1 MPSVGE
7 HSWSTAWDLGRNEVD
22 KVGSPF
28 QAVGCGAV
36 AMRFRFGE
44 YHHEGRAGRQAAVI
58 ALCLFVRFCPLLE
71 KGKDGPGPSAAGEA
85 SSPSAPSTLCRW
97 GDPVLLRF
105 MGQKVFVSS
114 EHCSA
119 LALPPQGGGRNL
131 GLDERQNRF
140 RKGGSATRDSFKR
153 CCTDAGL
160 LPTLPSCKTWWGG
173 GRVGVG
179 GPSSSEPRKSALE
192 RLYLRL
198 QMLQNRILLPSGGR
212 RRKRFY
218 WELSV
223 FLFLVSELVG
233 TLSVSPVG
241 EVAQVSLERV
251 WPRPDSQLP
260 ARDIPASRGHQASGE
275 RCPRPPL
282 LTTAMPH
289 LLAWGL
295 WTFCACVFGAGEGRC
310 ESDVGPAPGE

>member
-28 QAVGCGAV
+28 RATGCGAV

-71 KGKDGPGPSAAGEA
+71 KGKDRPDPSAAGEA

-105 MGQKVFVSS
+105 MAQKVFVSS

-140 RKGGSATRDSFKR
+140 RKGGSATRDSFN
-153 CCTDAGL
+153 A
-160 LPTLPSCKTWWGG
+160 
-173 GRVGVG
+173 
-179 GPSSSEPRKSALE
+179 AA
-192 RLYLRL
+192 
-198 QMLQNRILLPSGGR
+198 QML
-212 RRKRFY
+212 
-218 WELSV
+218 
-223 FLFLVSELVG
+223 
-233 TLSVSPVG
+233 
-241 EVAQVSLERV
+241 
-251 WPRPDSQLP
+251 
-260 ARDIPASRGHQASGE
+260 AS
-275 RCPRPPL
+275 C
-282 LTTAMPH
+282 
-289 LLAWGL
+289 
-295 WTFCACVFGAGEGRC
+295 
-310 ESDVGPAPGE
+310 